1 MNLQRSLVAGIII
14 LSSLLIL
21 VLASC
26 KTFTK
31 PNAESIM
38 HNIEIAKEL
47 YCSETLEA
55 KRLEMLGKVREA
67 GIGGSHFLT
76 PNRSVTSP
84 PTGPLRS
91 NSEIGIANP

>member
-1 MNLQRSLVAGIII
+1 MNLQKSLVAGIIV

-26 KTFTK
+26 KTFTR

-47 YCSETLEA
+47 YCSETLEE
-55 KRLEMLGKVREA
+55 KRLEMLGKVREQFPWYPES
-67 GIGGSHFLT
+67 GFICPESIT
-76 PNRSVTSP
+76 PEGLKTEKP
-84 PTGPLRS
+84 AL
-91 NSEIGIANP
+91 

>member
-1 MNLQRSLVAGIII
+1 MNLQKGLVAGIII
-14 LSSLLIL
+14 LGTLLIL

-47 YCSETLEA
+47 YCSETLEE
-55 KRLEMLGKVREA
+55 KRLEMLGKVREQFPWYPES
-67 GIGGSHFLT
+67 GFICPEST
-76 PNRSVTSP
+76 
-84 PTGPLRS
+84 
-91 NSEIGIANP
+91 NSKELETEKPAL

>member
-1 MNLQRSLVAGIII
+1 MNLQKGLVAGIIV
-14 LSSLLIL
+14 LGTLLIL

-47 YCSETLEA
+47 YCSETLEE
-55 KRLEMLGKVREA
+55 KRLEMLDKVREQFPWYPES
-67 GIGGSHFLT
+67 GFVC
-76 PNRSVTSP
+76 PESVIPEELETEKP
-84 PTGPLRS
+84 AL
-91 NSEIGIANP
+91 

>member
-1 MNLQRSLVAGIII
+1 MNLQKTLVAGIIV
-14 LSSLLIL
+14 LSSLLVL

-47 YCSETLEA
+47 YCSETLEET
-55 KRLEMLGKVREA
+55 RL
-67 GIGGSHFLT
+67 S
-76 PNRSVTSP
+76 
-84 PTGPLRS
+84 
-91 NSEIGIANP
+91 